1 MPRGRMTHGQV
12 LLTGILALTF
22 GSAAA
27 PAAAAAATPARA
39 TGAPA
44 APPPGWAGT
53 WEAAPA
59 VGLSGLSEVKSGH
72 SVRNVAHVSLGGAAV
87 RIRLSNR
94 FGTAPLALGHVTVA
108 VQASGANTPDA
119 VRGTM
124 RDVTFNRSRSATV
137 PAGADVSS
145 DPVPLIVRPD
155 TDLLVTLYLP
165 TVSGPVTTHPLAE
178 QTSFFAVEG
187 DRARDVAG
195 TAYTGRTSRWYYL
208 TGLDV
213 VAPPARG
220 SVVTLGDSITD
231 GAASTAGANHRWP
244 DFLADRLLAQ
254 PPARRLGVLNAGIS
268 GNRLLRD
275 GGGFG
280 VRALARLDEDVFSR
294 TGVRSMVV
302 LEGINDIQQTPHETD
317 PAKIEAAYREVAARA
332 HAHGIKVVGA
342 TILPFKGWQVYDQT
356 LEATRLA
363 VNEFIR
369 TSGVFDTVVDFDA
382 ITRDPADPLR
392 LRPAYDSG
400 DHLHPSDA
408 GYKAMANAVDLN
420 RL

>member
-1 MPRGRMTHGQV
+1 
-12 LLTGILALTF
+12 
-22 GSAAA
+22 
-27 PAAAAAATPARA
+27 
-39 TGAPA
+39 
-44 APPPGWAGT
+44 
-53 WEAAPA
+53 
-59 VGLSGLSEVKSGH
+59 
-72 SVRNVAHVSLGGAAV
+72 VAHVSLGGAAV

-94 FGTAPLALGHVTVA
+94 FGTAPLTLRHVTVA
-108 VQASGANTPDA
+108 VQAPGPNSPDA

-124 RDVTFNRSRSATV
+124 RDVTFSRSRSATV
-137 PAGADVSS
+137 PAGADLSS
-145 DPVPLIVRPD
+145 DPVPLPVRAD

-178 QTSFFAVEG
+178 QTSFFAVDG
-187 DRARDVAG
+187 DHAADVAG

-208 TGLDV
+208 TGMDV

-220 SVVTLGDSITD
+220 SVVTFGDSITD
-231 GAASTAGANHRWP
+231 GAGSTAGADHRWP

-254 PPARRLGVLNAGIS
+254 PPHRRLGILNAGIS

-294 TGVRSMVV
+294 TGVRSMIV

-317 PAKIEAAYREVAARA
+317 PARIEAAYREIAARA
-332 HAHGIKVVGA
+332 HARGVKVIGA
-342 TILPFKGWQVYDQT
+342 TILPFKGWQVYDET
-356 LEATRLA
+356 LEATRQA

-369 TSGVFDTVVDFDA
+369 TSGVFDAVIDFDA
-382 ITRDPADPLR
+382 VTRDPADPLR

-400 DHLHPSDA
+400 DHLHPGDA
-408 GYKAMANAVDLN
+408 GYKAMADAVDLD